1 MRMRRPTKPWSPGP
15 SFAAAL
21 AALAALSSSGV
32 GCRSLASRDRC
43 CCCCCCA
50 FFPFGPGMAFFLPL
64 PLLFFGAAAAS
75 AAAAGGG
82 EGEGDGEGERG
93 RFLVG
98 PALAAALVGVAGV
111 VLAAVFP
118 AGASPLPPFFPTL
131 PPPPPPP
138 PPSPPPPSE
147 LPRRLLEGTA
157 AAAAMLLASRLAWA
171 LVLNMLF
178 PLLFLFFFFDFLPR
192 RASQK
197 KGSEATRLLR
207 DRPHLGRRKGR
218 GVEGNQRSSSLP
230 LLFFSQDDRGLHPG
244 APESARLR
252 ARGLPRQRRV
262 QRGRRRTR
270 G

>member
-43 CCCCCCA
+43 CCCCCCCA

-64 PLLFFGAAAAS
+64 PLLFFGAAAAA
-75 AAAAGGG
+75 AAAAGAG
-82 EGEGDGEGERG
+82 EGAGDGEGERG

-178 PLLFLFFFFDFLPR
+178 PLLFLFFFRTLAPAREPKKWIRGNAATARQTTPR
-192 RASQK
+192 K
-197 KGSEATRLLR
+197 KKREGS
-207 DRPHLGRRKGR
+207 R
-218 GVEGNQRSSSLP
+218 GKPALFFSSSP
-230 LLFFSQDDRGLHPG
+230 LLF
-244 APESARLR
+244 
-252 ARGLPRQRRV
+252 PR
-262 QRGRRRTR
+262 
-270 G
+270 